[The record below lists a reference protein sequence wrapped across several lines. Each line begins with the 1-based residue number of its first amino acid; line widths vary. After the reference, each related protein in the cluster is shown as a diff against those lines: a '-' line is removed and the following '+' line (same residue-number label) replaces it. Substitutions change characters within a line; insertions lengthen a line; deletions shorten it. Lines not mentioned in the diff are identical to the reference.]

1 MYPVEKYQR
10 PNTNINY
17 LIHFFNFFFISNVLH
32 TKTIQSP
39 RVFYFERKKLFS
51 IFTENSFMLF
61 EKSKPIPNK

>member
-17 LIHFFNFFFISNVLH
+17 LIHFFNFFLFQ
-32 TKTIQSP
+32 TFFIQSP